1 MNLSFT
7 DEQWS
12 DKMSEIKKYGE
23 QDWESTIVDN
33 SKAREIVQVIM
44 DHGVNQNQILRIIY
58 LLSLELDNREQMLE
72 ISNLIKNMTEDGEAN
87 TSVLV

>member
-1 MNLSFT
+1 
-7 DEQWS
+7 
-12 DKMSEIKKYGE
+12 MSEIKKYGE